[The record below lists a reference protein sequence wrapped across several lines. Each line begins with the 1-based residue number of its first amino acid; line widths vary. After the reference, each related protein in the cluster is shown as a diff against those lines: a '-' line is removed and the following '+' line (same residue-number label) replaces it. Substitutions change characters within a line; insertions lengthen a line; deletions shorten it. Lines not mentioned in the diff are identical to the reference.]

1 MYIYIYVYVYIYIY
15 DYIHIITKYAMH
27 VHTYCTV
34 NSESPDGAN
43 RANPLAS
50 TALATGVV
58 SPDDLKL
65 LVSNSQVQ
73 VQVLFWSDDGLTNF
87 YVKKNWWKFVTQKKH
102 IWKLSMVPSHL
113 K

>member
-1 MYIYIYVYVYIYIY
+1 MYIYIL
-15 DYIHIITKYAMH
+15 IITKYTMH

-43 RANPLAS
+43 PLAS
-50 TALATGVV
+50 TGLATGVV

-73 VQVLFWSDDGLTNF
+73 VQVLFWSDDGLTKF
-87 YVKKNWWKFVTQKKH
+87 YVKKNWWKFVTQKN